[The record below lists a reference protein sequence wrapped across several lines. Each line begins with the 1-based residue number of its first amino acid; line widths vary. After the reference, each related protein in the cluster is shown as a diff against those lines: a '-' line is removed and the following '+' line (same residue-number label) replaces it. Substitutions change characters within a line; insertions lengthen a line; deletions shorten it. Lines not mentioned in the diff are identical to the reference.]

1 MSSTRARK
9 RRFGI
14 FTNERE
20 CVVTVRQD
28 DEEQAAPVKTK
39 WAGLVIGVK
48 TN

>member
-1 MSSTRARK
+1 MCESGSSAHTRL
-9 RRFGI
+9 
-14 FTNERE
+14 
-20 CVVTVRQD
+20 QD